1 MKKTTEKKQNLILEV
16 INKIKNEVE
25 EAKIPR
31 EKMIEELKMMNLK
44 IKPVIGDLF
53 QAVKKQGI
61 FLESLWKIS
70 KIDEILSFYLDR
82 LSKREKE
89 ILFQYLENFKHRVE
103 SINSEISHKPSSE
116 DITVLEVQLFKKSSL
131 NKKSLN

>member
-53 QAVKKQGI
+53 QVVKKQGV

-82 LSKREKE
+82 LSRREKE
-89 ILFQYLENFKHRVE
+89 ILFQYLENFKHQVE
-103 SINSEISHKPSSE
+103 SVNLGFSHKPSSE
-116 DITVLEVQLFKKSSL
+116 DITVLEVQLFKKSPV
-131 NKKSLN
+131 NKKNLN